1 MVSSNDVPTADRTE
15 ACIELSGMPP
25 IGSHSDMVDRLAE
38 AVVVL
43 TDGVVVWASACAIR
57 QNMKVVAPSMVSIA
71 AWSSCWPG

>member
-1 MVSSNDVPTADRTE
+1 
-15 ACIELSGMPP
+15 
-25 IGSHSDMVDRLAE
+25 MVDRLAE